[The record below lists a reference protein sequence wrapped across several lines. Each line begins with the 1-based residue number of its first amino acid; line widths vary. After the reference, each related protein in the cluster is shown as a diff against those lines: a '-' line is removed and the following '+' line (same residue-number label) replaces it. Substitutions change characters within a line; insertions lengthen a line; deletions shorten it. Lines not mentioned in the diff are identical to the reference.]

1 MQCVTTGAAF
11 RRGPGPVG
19 NAAGARTTL
28 TALCK
33 RVIPDDVHD
42 DGGTMATTE
51 QQAQTGEVIVLKK
64 YGNRRIYDTTSS
76 RYVTLGEVEAMV
88 QQGKDIVV
96 TDARTGEDI
105 TKEILVQLLLERDG
119 ARAALPMGLLKQA
132 VRLAN
137 SPLKEGLVKSLQ
149 EGLDTFMQSQRAVVD
164 AQRAFTSQM
173 EKLNPW
179 LQAGTTPVALWNPFA
194 PPAPG
199 ASSMASMAP
208 MASAPT
214 PSAPPPAPAT
224 APPASDVD
232 TLRAELAQT
241 QLLVRQLLERE
252 LARDDRA
259 DRDDTGTAPRKA
271 PRATKASAKKKTT
284 PARRA

>member
-1 MQCVTTGAAF
+1 
-11 RRGPGPVG
+11 
-19 NAAGARTTL
+19 
-28 TALCK
+28 
-33 RVIPDDVHD
+33 
-42 DGGTMATTE
+42 MATTE
-51 QQAQTGEVIVLKK
+51 QQGPTGEVIVLKK

-119 ARAALPMGLLKQA
+119 ARAALPTGLLKQA

-137 SPLKEGLVKSLQ
+137 SPLKEGLVKSMQ
-149 EGLDTFMQSQRAVVD
+149 EGLDTFMQSQRAIVD

-179 LQAGTTPVALWNPFA
+179 LQPGTTPVGLWNPF
-194 PPAPG
+194 
-199 ASSMASMAP
+199 S
-208 MASAPT
+208 
-214 PSAPPPAPAT
+214 PPPVPGTPPPVAGTPPPPVAS

-241 QLLVRQLLERE
+241 QLLVKQLLERE
-252 LARDDRA
+252 LAREERSHNDDVG
-259 DRDDTGTAPRKA
+259 DRKA
-271 PRATKASAKKKTT
+271 SRATKA
-284 PARRA
+284 PARKKAPRRV

>member
-1 MQCVTTGAAF
+1 M
-11 RRGPGPVG
+11 P
-19 NAAGARTTL
+19 L

-33 RVIPDDVHD
+33 RVIHD

-64 YGNRRIYDTTSS
+64 YGNRRIYDTMSS

-88 QQGKDIVV
+88 QQGKDILV

-119 ARAALPMGLLKQA
+119 ARAALPKGLLQQA

-179 LQAGTTPVALWNPFA
+179 LQPGTTPVALWNPFA
-194 PPAPG
+194 PPP
-199 ASSMASMAP
+199 ASIGG
-208 MASAPT
+208 
-214 PSAPPPAPAT
+214 APPPAPPSPAPT
-224 APPASDVD
+224 APTSDVD

-241 QLLVRQLLERE
+241 QLLVKQLLERE

-259 DRDDTGTAPRKA
+259 DRAEDEDPVARKA
-271 PRATKASAKKKTT
+271 PRTPKASSKKKAA
-284 PARRA
+284 PVRRA

>member
-1 MQCVTTGAAF
+1 
-11 RRGPGPVG
+11 
-19 NAAGARTTL
+19 
-28 TALCK
+28 
-33 RVIPDDVHD
+33 
-42 DGGTMATTE
+42 MATTE
-51 QQAQTGEVIVLKK
+51 QQQAQTGEVIVLKK

-179 LQAGTTPVALWNPFA
+179 LQAGTTPVALWNPFS
-194 PPAPG
+194 PPAPVMGG
-199 ASSMASMAP
+199 APSSP
-208 MASAPT
+208 
-214 PSAPPPAPAT
+214 PSPPAAAPAPA
-224 APPASDVD
+224 APASDVD
-232 TLRAELAQT
+232 TLRVELAQT

-259 DRDDTGTAPRKA
+259 GRDDDESAARKA
-271 PRATKASAKKKTT
+271 PRATKAAAKKKAT
-284 PARRA
+284 PSRRA

>member
-1 MQCVTTGAAF
+1 
-11 RRGPGPVG
+11 
-19 NAAGARTTL
+19 
-28 TALCK
+28 
-33 RVIPDDVHD
+33 
-42 DGGTMATTE
+42 MATTE

-88 QQGKDIVV
+88 QQGKDIIV

-119 ARAALPMGLLKQA
+119 ARAALPTGLLKQA

-194 PPAPG
+194 PPP
-199 ASSMASMAP
+199 
-208 MASAPT
+208 PT
-214 PSAPPPAPAT
+214 PAGMSTPPPPAAAAA

-241 QLLVRQLLERE
+241 QMLVKQLLERE
-252 LARDDRA
+252 LARDG
-259 DRDDTGTAPRKA
+259 RDDDDAPGARKA
-271 PRATKASAKKKTT
+271 PRAKPAAKKKAAAST
-284 PARRA
+284 RRA

>member
-1 MQCVTTGAAF
+1 
-11 RRGPGPVG
+11 
-19 NAAGARTTL
+19 
-28 TALCK
+28 
-33 RVIPDDVHD
+33 
-42 DGGTMATTE
+42 MATTE
-51 QQAQTGEVIVLKK
+51 QRAQTGEVIVLKK

-88 QQGKDIVV
+88 QQGKDILV

-119 ARAALPMGLLKQA
+119 ARAALPKGLLQQA

-149 EGLDTFMQSQRAVVD
+149 EGLDTFMQSQRAVLD
-164 AQRAFTSQM
+164 AQRAFTSQL

-179 LQAGTTPVALWNPFA
+179 LQPGSTPVPLWNPFA
-194 PPAPG
+194 PPAPSV
-199 ASSMASMAP
+199 ASSPPSSP
-208 MASAPT
+208 PQPSSPP
-214 PSAPPPAPAT
+214 PSAT
-224 APPASDVD
+224 TDVD

-241 QLLVRQLLERE
+241 QALVRQLLERE
-252 LARDDRA
+252 LARDASA
-259 DRDDTGTAPRKA
+259 DRDENASPRKA
-271 PRATKASAKKKTT
+271 PRTKASPRKKAA

>member
-1 MQCVTTGAAF
+1 MT
-11 RRGPGPVG
+11 
-19 NAAGARTTL
+19 
-28 TALCK
+28 
-33 RVIPDDVHD
+33 
-42 DGGTMATTE
+42 TTE
-51 QQAQTGEVIVLKK
+51 QQAQTGEVVVLKK

-88 QQGKDIVV
+88 QQGKDILVK
-96 TDARTGEDI
+96 DARTGEDI

-119 ARAALPMGLLKQA
+119 ARAALPTGLLKQA

-179 LQAGTTPVALWNPFA
+179 LQAGATPVALWNPFA
-194 PPAPG
+194 PPAP
-199 ASSMASMAP
+199 AMSSS
-208 MASAPT
+208 ASAPPMAT
-214 PSAPPPAPAT
+214 ASAPPPPPPAPTPAT
-224 APPASDVD
+224 PPSDVD
-232 TLRAELAQT
+232 HLRAELAQT

-259 DRDDTGTAPRKA
+259 DDTEATPRKA
-271 PRATKASAKKKTT
+271 RATKATAKKKAAPT
-284 PARRA
+284 RRA